1 MCGGQDWVVVGAQDL
16 NQFQT
21 NQSGN
26 GDDYDDDGNDDVD
39 RLCLWWTGLGG
50 AGSCGSGSVC
60 PGQPGHHL

>member
-50 AGSCGSGSVC
+50 AGSPGS
-60 PGQPGHHL
+60 